1 MRLYLVRHAKAEKD
15 APTGRDDD
23 RPLKPRGIHQAE
35 WLAGELARTS
45 GKHAAAVIL
54 TSPIVRAINTA
65 QILHRTLKVP
75 METRDELS
83 THSNASDYLKVIGEC
98 VAAGRSAI
106 IVGHNPTL
114 EQVAAVI
121 LPASSREQASFRTGE
136 CLVIEL
142 PAGALLGRGR
152 LAERMRADDG
162 EGE

>member
-35 WLAGELARTS
+35 WLGGELARTA
-45 GKHAAAVIL
+45 GKRGASVIVS
-54 TSPIVRAINTA
+54 SPIVRAINTA
-65 QILHRTLKVP
+65 QILQRALKVP

-83 THSNASDYLKVIGEC
+83 THSDASGYLKVIGEC
-98 VAAGRSAI
+98 VSAGKSAI